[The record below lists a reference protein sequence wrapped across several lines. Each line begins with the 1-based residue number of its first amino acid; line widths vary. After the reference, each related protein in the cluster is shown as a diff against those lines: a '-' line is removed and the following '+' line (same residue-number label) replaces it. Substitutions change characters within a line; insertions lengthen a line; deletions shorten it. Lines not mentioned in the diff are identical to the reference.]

1 MVRPLHFLF
10 FIFYILIQC
19 KNRLKIK
26 LRGLICYCVCLG
38 CEYKLAFSSSSR
50 FSIICESHMVPAKKK
65 LIFLL
70 RLAYCPTSQVMFAGP
85 TLMFLVKKTRYSK
98 LFVDLTLKRIN
109 FFSLFGVCLYIYIY
123 IYIYNTLSKPK
134 KKI

>member
-1 MVRPLHFLF
+1 MCVWDVNISWLF
-10 FIFYILIQC
+10 
-19 KNRLKIK
+19 
-26 LRGLICYCVCLG
+26 
-38 CEYKLAFSSSSR
+38 FSSSK

-85 TLMFLVKKTRYSK
+85 TLMFLVKKTRYNK

-109 FFSLFGVCLYIYIY
+109 FFFLSLVCVYIYIY
-123 IYIYNTLSKPK
+123 IYLQYPQQTK
-134 KKI
+134 KRKKLGKLFLNKLTKIKV